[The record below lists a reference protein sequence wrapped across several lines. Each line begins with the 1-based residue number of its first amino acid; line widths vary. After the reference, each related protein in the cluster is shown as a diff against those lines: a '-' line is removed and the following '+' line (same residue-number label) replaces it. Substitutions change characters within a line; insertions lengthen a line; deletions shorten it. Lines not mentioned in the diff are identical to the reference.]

1 MIKHPK
7 LINLSLPKTSSSSLG
22 EFCNQFCFATHE
34 AWHSDMTTA
43 IRKNQLGL
51 YPDES
56 LRNFY
61 IFRNTFFQHDVDSA
75 TFNHFVMDD
84 IFTIFP
90 NSAYIYI
97 FRDACSWIASM
108 LNMWHSFKGIHEQRL
123 KDEDAKAIEDSIE
136 WIEWI
141 NEYST
146 LYSSKLTDNFWDL
159 SNNDISSSYLKYLI
173 LDLMNFWIQLSK
185 KILNAK
191 QTNNNLYIISLSSSN
206 KIPELLKIIL
216 NSKENFESMN
226 YPSSNQCAISR
237 QDPNHLTAKKISDI
251 VPVDLLNQ
259 SKSIYTEL
267 LNSMG
272 K

>member
-34 AWHSDMTTA
+34 AWHSDMTAA

-51 YPDES
+51 YPDQS

-75 TFNHFVMDD
+75 TFNHFVMED

-90 NSAYIYI
+90 NSSYIYI

-108 LNMWHSFKGIHEQRL
+108 LNMWHSFKGIHENTL
-123 KDEDAKAIEDSIE
+123 KDEDAKAIEASIA
-136 WIEWI
+136 WTEWI

-146 LYSSKLTDNFWDL
+146 LYSSKLAVNFWSL
-159 SNNDISSSYLKYLI
+159 SNNDISDSYLKHLV
-173 LDLMNFWIQLSK
+173 LDLMNFWIQLSE
-185 KILNAK
+185 KILYVKRA
-191 QTNNNLYIISLSSSN
+191 NNNLFIIPLTRSN
-206 KIPELLKIIL
+206 EIPELLKIIL
-216 NSKENFESMN
+216 DSNEDFESMN
-226 YPSSNQCAISR
+226 YPSSNQCAISL
-237 QDPNHLTAKKISDI
+237 QDPNRLTAKKISNI
-251 VPVDLLNQ
+251 VPLDLLNQ
-259 SKSIYTEL
+259 SKSIYTAL

-272 K
+272 